1 MTKKY
6 IRLIYLT
13 LIATLV
19 FPVIVLWIAE
29 SFSPNVDNGL
39 MMIFLLAI
47 FVGLFSARYTIS
59 WLIIILTTIAAGFLL
74 LGYVVMP
81 ASEKLALIIVLPIE
95 ATLLSILRHHILEWR
110 IISAREKDVQRH
122 VAHYNLNVKL
132 QTYYNANKFYQRELQ
147 QIENYADLNLWTYV
161 GLIRCERYKQ
171 LSEYYPDEYLR
182 ILRQIAK
189 DLKISRLKSEFIY
202 YIADGT
208 FMVIS
213 PQITREMMEK
223 INTITKEN
231 LRKMSI
237 PIPIDLKMSMQKI
250 DLENYQEFP
259 ELSKLDKHLHRG
271 LETDI
276 IVEYLKEDQDD

>member
-1 MTKKY
+1 M
-6 IRLIYLT
+6 
-13 LIATLV
+13 
-19 FPVIVLWIAE
+19 
-29 SFSPNVDNGL
+29 
-39 MMIFLLAI
+39 
-47 FVGLFSARYTIS
+47 
-59 WLIIILTTIAAGFLL
+59 
-74 LGYVVMP
+74 
-81 ASEKLALIIVLPIE
+81 
-95 ATLLSILRHHILEWR
+95 
-110 IISAREKDVQRH
+110 
-122 VAHYNLNVKL
+122 NVKL

-213 PQITREMMEK
+213 SQITWEMMEK

-237 PIPIDLKMSMQKI
+237 PIPIDLKMSMQK
-250 DLENYQEFP
+250 NRFR
-259 ELSKLDKHLHRG
+259 ELSGISR
-271 LETDI
+271 I
-276 IVEYLKEDQDD
+276 I

>member
-13 LIATLV
+13 LIAALV

-81 ASEKLALIIVLPIE
+81 ASEKIALIMVFPIE

-110 IISAREKDVQRH
+110 VISAREEDVRRH

-132 QTYYNANKFYQRELQ
+132 QTYYNANKFYQRELK
-147 QIENYADLNLWTYV
+147 QIKNYADLNLWTYV
-161 GLIRCERYKQ
+161 GLIRWEHYKQ
-171 LSEYYPDEYLR
+171 LSEYYPNEYLR

-189 DLKISRLKSEFIY
+189 ALKTSRLKSEFIY
-202 YIADGT
+202 YVEGGT

-213 PQITREMMEK
+213 PQITREMMER
-223 INTITKEN
+223 INTITEEN
-231 LRKMSI
+231 LCKMSI

-250 DLENYQEFP
+250 DLKNYQEFP
-259 ELSKLDKHLHRG
+259 ELDKLVKHLHRG

>member
-13 LIATLV
+13 LIAALV

-59 WLIIILTTIAAGFLL
+59 WLIIILTTIAAGSLL

-81 ASEKLALIIVLPIE
+81 ASEKLALIIVFPIE
-95 ATLLSILRHHILEWR
+95 ATLLSILRHHILEWG

-122 VAHYNLNVKL
+122 VAHYNWNVKL
-132 QTYYNANKFYQRELQ
+132 QTYYNTNKFYQHELQ

-161 GLIRCERYKQ
+161 GLIRWERYKQ

-237 PIPIDLKMSMQKI
+237 PIDLKMSMQKI
-250 DLENYQEFP
+250 NLENYQEFP
-259 ELSKLDKHLHRG
+259 ELSKLAKHLHRG

-276 IVEYLKEDQDD
+276 NE

>member
-1 MTKKY
+1 M
-6 IRLIYLT
+6 
-13 LIATLV
+13 IAALV

-29 SFSPNVDNGL
+29 SFSPNGDNGL

-81 ASEKLALIIVLPIE
+81 ASEKLALIIVFPIE

-122 VAHYNLNVKL
+122 VAHYNWNVKL
-132 QTYYNANKFYQRELQ
+132 QTYYNANKFYQHELQ

-161 GLIRCERYKQ
+161 GLIRWERYKQ

-189 DLKISRLKSEFIY
+189 DFKISRLKSEFIY

-213 PQITREMMEK
+213 PQITREMMGK

-231 LRKMSI
+231 LRKMS
-237 PIPIDLKMSMQKI
+237 IPIDLKMSMQKI

-259 ELSKLDKHLHRG
+259 ELSKLAKHLHRG

-276 IVEYLKEDQDD
+276 NE

>member
-13 LIATLV
+13 LIAALIL
-19 FPVIVLWIAE
+19 PVIVLWIAE

-59 WLIIILTTIAAGFLL
+59 WLIIVLTTIAVGFLL

-95 ATLLSILRHHILEWR
+95 ATLLSILQHHILEWR

-132 QTYYNANKFYQRELQ
+132 QTY
-147 QIENYADLNLWTYV
+147 
-161 GLIRCERYKQ
+161 
-171 LSEYYPDEYLR
+171 
-182 ILRQIAK
+182 
-189 DLKISRLKSEFIY
+189 
-202 YIADGT
+202 
-208 FMVIS
+208 
-213 PQITREMMEK
+213 
-223 INTITKEN
+223 
-231 LRKMSI
+231 
-237 PIPIDLKMSMQKI
+237 
-250 DLENYQEFP
+250 
-259 ELSKLDKHLHRG
+259 
-271 LETDI
+271 
-276 IVEYLKEDQDD
+276 

>member
-1 MTKKY
+1 M
-6 IRLIYLT
+6 
-13 LIATLV
+13 
-19 FPVIVLWIAE
+19 
-29 SFSPNVDNGL
+29 
-39 MMIFLLAI
+39 
-47 FVGLFSARYTIS
+47 
-59 WLIIILTTIAAGFLL
+59 
-74 LGYVVMP
+74 
-81 ASEKLALIIVLPIE
+81 
-95 ATLLSILRHHILEWR
+95 
-110 IISAREKDVQRH
+110 
-122 VAHYNLNVKL
+122 
-132 QTYYNANKFYQRELQ
+132 Q

-161 GLIRCERYKQ
+161 GLIRWERYKQ

-202 YIADGT
+202 YITDGT

-213 PQITREMMEK
+213 PQITRKMMEK

-250 DLENYQEFP
+250 DLKNYQEFP
-259 ELSKLDKHLHRG
+259 ELDKLVKHLHRG

>member
-1 MTKKY
+1 M
-6 IRLIYLT
+6 
-13 LIATLV
+13 
-19 FPVIVLWIAE
+19 
-29 SFSPNVDNGL
+29 
-39 MMIFLLAI
+39 
-47 FVGLFSARYTIS
+47 
-59 WLIIILTTIAAGFLL
+59 
-74 LGYVVMP
+74 
-81 ASEKLALIIVLPIE
+81 
-95 ATLLSILRHHILEWR
+95 
-110 IISAREKDVQRH
+110 
-122 VAHYNLNVKL
+122 NVKL

-161 GLIRCERYKQ
+161 DLIRCERYKQ

-237 PIPIDLKMSMQKI
+237 PIPIDLKMSMQK
-250 DLENYQEFP
+250 NRFR
-259 ELSKLDKHLHRG
+259 ELSGISR
-271 LETDI
+271 I
-276 IVEYLKEDQDD
+276 I

>member
-13 LIATLV
+13 L
-19 FPVIVLWIAE
+19 
-29 SFSPNVDNGL
+29 
-39 MMIFLLAI
+39 
-47 FVGLFSARYTIS
+47 
-59 WLIIILTTIAAGFLL
+59 IAAGFLL

-81 ASEKLALIIVLPIE
+81 ASEKLALIIVFPIE
-95 ATLLSILRHHILEWR
+95 ATLLSILRHYILEWR

-122 VAHYNLNVKL
+122 VAHYNWNVKL
-132 QTYYNANKFYQRELQ
+132 QTYYNTNKFYQRELQ

-161 GLIRCERYKQ
+161 GLIRWERYKQ

-202 YIADGT
+202 YIANGT

-223 INTITKEN
+223 
-231 LRKMSI
+231 
-237 PIPIDLKMSMQKI
+237 
-250 DLENYQEFP
+250 
-259 ELSKLDKHLHRG
+259 
-271 LETDI
+271 
-276 IVEYLKEDQDD
+276 